1 MILRLKILRGE
12 KFNMWAQAKSWLLAL
27 LQLIHN
33 TITGIGL
40 SSNFAWGLAIII
52 LTLIVRAAMHPL
64 TQRQMLSM
72 QKMQK
77 IQPMLKVL
85 QEKYADDKDALNR
98 ETMALYKEHKINPA
112 SGCLPLLIQLPM
124 FILLYG
130 VLYDLTKTEAFTNV
144 TFFGVNLGG
153 SVLTTIADA
162 LNLYKEVIVDG
173 VTTQVPVPTEEL
185 GVVMVFLSAF
195 TNLGLLFS
203 NIGMWIFNFILLIL
217 IAFLTWYQQHI
228 SSAGNPQMAMMNWF
242 MPLFLTFIC
251 FSLPGG
257 VLLYWGVSSLM
268 GIVHQLR
275 VSKKTAVEMST
286 KPTLYQEKPK
296 SAK

>member
-1 MILRLKILRGE
+1 
-12 KFNMWAQAKSWLLAL
+12 MWAQAKSLLLGL
-27 LQLIHN
+27 LQIIHN
-33 TITGIGL
+33 GITSIGL

-52 LTLIVRAAMHPL
+52 LTLLVRAAMHPL
-64 TQRQMLSM
+64 TQKQMVSM

-77 IQPMLKVL
+77 LQPQLKVL
-85 QEKYADDKDALNR
+85 QDKYGDDKDALNR
-98 ETMALYKEHKINPA
+98 ETMALYKDNKVNPA
-112 SGCLPLLIQLPM
+112 SGCLPLIIQLPI

-144 TFFGVNLGG
+144 TFLGVNLGG
-153 SVLTTIADA
+153 SVLTTVADA
-162 LNLYKEVIVDG
+162 LNLVDEAG
-173 VTTQVPVPTEEL
+173 VRIPNEQL
-185 GVVMVFLSAF
+185 GFVMVFLSSF
-195 TNLGLLFS
+195 TNLSLLFS

-217 IAFLTWYQQHI
+217 IAWLTWYQQHI

-251 FSLPGG
+251 FGLPGG

-275 VSKKTAVEMST
+275 VSKKTSEEMKN

-296 SAK
+296 TK

>member
-1 MILRLKILRGE
+1 
-12 KFNMWAQAKSWLLAL
+12 MWAQAKSLLLGL
-27 LQLIHN
+27 LQIIHN
-33 TITGIGL
+33 GITSIGL
-40 SSNFAWGLAIII
+40 STNFAWGLAIII

-64 TQRQMLSM
+64 TQKQMVSM

-77 IQPMLKVL
+77 LQPQLKVL
-85 QEKYADDKDALNR
+85 QDKYGDDKDALNR
-98 ETMALYKEHKINPA
+98 ETMALYKDNKVNPA
-112 SGCLPLLIQLPM
+112 SGCLPLIIQLPI

-144 TFFGVNLGG
+144 TFLGVNLGG
-153 SVLTTIADA
+153 SVLTTVADA
-162 LNLYKEVIVDG
+162 LNLVDEAG
-173 VTTQVPVPTEEL
+173 VRIPNEQL
-185 GVVMVFLSAF
+185 GFVMVFLSSF
-195 TNLGLLFS
+195 TNLSLLFS

-217 IAFLTWYQQHI
+217 IAWLTWYQQHI

-251 FSLPGG
+251 FGLPGG

-275 VSKKTAVEMST
+275 VSKKTSEEMKN

-296 SAK
+296 TK